1 MVLPI
6 TDGAWLMIESGEA
19 PQHVGGLMVFDY
31 PPDASPTWLHD
42 TWQRLRTATDF
53 APPFSYRLRRPYGLA
68 GLFDWESD
76 PDIDLDY
83 HLRFSALPR
92 PGRVRELL
100 VLVSRLHSTLLD
112 RHRPLWEVHLIEGLQ
127 PEHEGEPPRFA
138 MYAKFH
144 HSMFDGVGAMRV
156 MRRMFSADPDLRGMA
171 APWEIASTAATTPSP
186 APEPLRSSPAEKP
199 GLLDPVRSLGTI
211 AGTLRDQARATRQG
225 VKGEVM
231 PFSAPRSLL
240 NGRITGSRRFA
251 ADGFSFE
258 RMSGVA
264 KALGVSIN
272 DVALAMS
279 SHAMRT
285 YLLDHMALPDKPL
298 TGMIPVSVRTEDDG
312 PQGNALSFL
321 VVDLGTDIDDP
332 IDRLERIR
340 TSMQRGKDRLAS
352 MSRSERVGYA
362 VAITSPYVIGPL
374 LGIAGR
380 GRPLANVVISN
391 VPGPREPRYFDGAR
405 LQGMYP
411 ASLLQQGQAL
421 NITLTSYDTEM
432 QFGLTACRKTLPQM
446 QRMLDHLDAGLQ
458 ELEKLTAA

>member
-1 MVLPI
+1 
-6 TDGAWLMIESGEA
+6 
-19 PQHVGGLMVFDY
+19 
-31 PPDASPTWLHD
+31 
-42 TWQRLRTATDF
+42 
-53 APPFSYRLRRPYGLA
+53 
-68 GLFDWESD
+68 
-76 PDIDLDY
+76 
-83 HLRFSALPR
+83 
-92 PGRVRELL
+92 
-100 VLVSRLHSTLLD
+100 
-112 RHRPLWEVHLIEGLQ
+112 
-127 PEHEGEPPRFA
+127 
-138 MYAKFH
+138 
-144 HSMFDGVGAMRV
+144 
-156 MRRMFSADPDLRGMA
+156 
-171 APWEIASTAATTPSP
+171 
-186 APEPLRSSPAEKP
+186 
-199 GLLDPVRSLGTI
+199 
-211 AGTLRDQARATRQG
+211 
-225 VKGEVM
+225 
-231 PFSAPRSLL
+231 
-240 NGRITGSRRFA
+240 
-251 ADGFSFE
+251 
-258 RMSGVA
+258 
-264 KALGVSIN
+264 VSIN

-446 QRMLDHLDAGLQ
+446 QRMLDHLDSGLQ
-458 ELEKLTAA
+458 ELEKLAAA